1 MQHSSPTGS
10 TDANPRRAPAATG
23 VVLAIATAVVVALTG
38 PLALFNP
45 PFVLSLQD
53 RHGVDASF
61 AASPAQVE
69 AVTLSLLGD
78 IYLDGEFEAALS
90 AGEPPLLDA
99 TERSHMRDVS
109 RLVRLLLLI
118 DVVALVVA
126 LVSGWLLRG
135 EGPRIGRS
143 LLGGAA
149 IVGGI
154 ALAIAIAFAVAF
166 EPTFLA
172 FHAIFFPPGTYLF
185 PPDSQLIRLFPE
197 PFWYDAALAAGIA
210 VVASATVVSLAGWR
224 VLRRAG

>member
-1 MQHSSPTGS
+1 M
-10 TDANPRRAPAATG
+10 AASL
-23 VVLAIATAVVVALTG
+23 VLAIATAIVVALTG

-45 PFVLSLQD
+45 PFVLALQD

-69 AVTLSLLGD
+69 AVTLSYLGD
-78 IYLDGEFEAALS
+78 IYLDGGFDAALS
-90 AGEPPLLDA
+90 EGDPPLLDA
-99 TERSHMRDVS
+99 TERSHMHDVS
-109 RLVRLLLLI
+109 RLVRLLLII
-118 DVVALVVA
+118 DLAALLVALA
-126 LVSGWLLRG
+126 SGWLLRG
-135 EGPRIGRS
+135 EASRIGRA

-149 IVGGI
+149 IVGGL

-210 VVASATVVSLAGWR
+210 VVASATVVSVAGWR
-224 VLRRAG
+224 LVRRAS